1 MNSSDIKKEIEG
13 LFSQKVLNGLRSF
26 SRALSLENP
35 DIVVLIAR
43 KAVCLFDLFDY
54 LGIDKPKAELV
65 SDTILDLNPK
75 YLHGKRV
82 VVVDDTLILG
92 STLKKIKEHLDELN
106 IKNKIFVFCA
116 DKVHWSKELLI
127 PDYIEEYMNPQQV
140 LSFCMSEVKAF
151 SMISRPYIIDYPI
164 TNFSEINDVR
174 LEKLKELCE
183 ISVIPISLS
192 DSSGMVALYTVFL
205 KSALKKSF
213 YDNIGSGFS
222 GIVDVIKVRLYVS
235 NYGEKCRVR
244 LLPIVMLS
252 PMKAEEIEK
261 IFRFIISSYDNNSI
275 FDEYIYSHSLMLR
288 FIQYYLS
295 VKLGEMFIKYI
306 EKELDISLDLHFKS
320 TEIINLLGKLVG
332 KEFESFIHKTD
343 CRPFELV
350 GCVEKIN
357 DQKHFN
363 DIFSQVSPD
372 ANNVLFSFQSIF
384 ANMYKTKELPARSDV
399 CCGQYD
405 SKRLKRL
412 SEGVSFGAIAEF
424 FSEKLNVE
432 NTIERRELFSLC
444 IDSCNDL
451 GISIPII
458 CRDGDV
464 IYRAFRHGEL
474 GLRSEST
481 VFLLHSYI
489 KNFFESSMLDIE
501 DGLPSVLLEKLL
513 VMFFRVGVGKECI
526 DITYDYSNPNAI
538 NMGFY
543 LMGAVMVNNGL
554 EYFPGSR
561 SDWFSSVCC
570 NDIFHYSDG
579 DKRYHLNRDYDESIQ
594 DVIPFKNDGD
604 LHMQLLGRI
613 MGVVYNAGAEVNNND
628 IIGFNATKKHPP
640 IDINSL
646 VILSSCYSSADLL
659 MALTVELNI
668 IKEWIRVASSLSK
681 QSIANNPYFKD
692 FKSSIVVAAF
702 NQALFKFEYSISDE
716 YSASKIIENISSYL
730 NDVDRTLVINWKN
743 YSKSLSLG
751 DANIFMKKN
760 KGRVISEIYDVFNE
774 ITYLG
779 NWIYYIRYLL
789 EYNRF
794 DVNPYI
800 SLENEFEFKDMSD
813 GKVYCRKIVKKY
825 VDDES
830 IEHGYEIGYLTTPG
844 KIFKDRERD
853 GVVSFKYRGKKY
865 ELKII
870 RVGKEC
876 VPHKV
881 AKIIEGFYQY
891 NDRVRFLSKKMENI
905 ANIKIP
911 DNFIKIDEIIKKD
924 EVCDNK
930 DFNQLLS
937 GVIDLLKYDLPRI
950 EQVVRKNKSIYD
962 QQRRS
967 NSSSLFFE

>member
-1 MNSSDIKKEIEG
+1 MNGYSIKKAIEG
-13 LFSQKVLNGLRSF
+13 LFSQKVLNGLKNF
-26 SRALSLENP
+26 SKTLILENP

-43 KAVCLFDLFDY
+43 KAVCLFDLFDF
-54 LGIDKPKAELV
+54 LGIEKPKAELV

-75 YLHGKRV
+75 YLLGKRV

-92 STLKKIKEHLDELN
+92 STLKKIKTHLDTLN
-106 IKNKIFVFCA
+106 INNKIFVFCA
-116 DKVHWSKELLI
+116 DKIHWSKELLV

-164 TNFSEINDVR
+164 TNFSEINDVDFA
-174 LEKLKELCE
+174 ELKELCE
-183 ISVIPISLS
+183 ISLIPISLN
-192 DSSGMVALYTVFL
+192 DSGGMVASYTVFL
-205 KSALKKSF
+205 KSSLKKRF
-213 YDNIGSGFS
+213 YDNIGAGFA
-222 GIVDVIKVRLYVS
+222 GIVDVIKIRLYVS
-235 NYGEKCRVR
+235 GYGEKCRVR

-252 PMKAEEIEK
+252 PMKVEEIEK
-261 IFRFIISSYDNNSI
+261 IFRFIISEYVNRGV
-275 FDEYIYSHSLMLR
+275 FDEYVNSHSLMLR

-295 VKLGEMFIKYI
+295 VKLGEVFIGYV
-306 EKELDISLDLHFKS
+306 EEELYISLDLHFKS

-332 KEFESFIHKTD
+332 KEFEEFIHKTD
-343 CRPFELV
+343 CRSFDV
-350 GCVEKIN
+350 AGNVESIN
-357 DQKHFN
+357 DQQHFS
-363 DIFSQVSPD
+363 DIFTQVSPD

-399 CCGQYD
+399 CCGQYE
-405 SKRLKRL
+405 SKRLMRL
-412 SEGVSFGAIAEF
+412 SEGISFGAIAEY
-424 FSEKLNVE
+424 FSDKLNIE
-432 NTIERRELFSLC
+432 NTVEKRELLSLC

-489 KNFFESSMLDIE
+489 KNFFESSMLDVE

-554 EYFPGSR
+554 DYFPGSR

-570 NDIFHYSDG
+570 NDIFQYDNA
-579 DKRYHLNRDYDESIQ
+579 DKRYYLTRDYDESIQ

-604 LHMQLLGRI
+604 LHMPLLGRI
-613 MGVVYNAGAEVNNND
+613 MGAVYNAGADIND
-628 IIGFNATKKHPP
+628 KDIVGFNVSQKQPP
-640 IDINSL
+640 VDINSL

-668 IKEWIRVASSLSK
+668 IKEWIRVASSLGT
-681 QSIANNPYFKD
+681 QGIANNSYFKD

-730 NDVDRTLVINWKN
+730 NDVDKGLVINWKN
-743 YSKSLSLG
+743 YSKSLGLG
-751 DANIFMKKN
+751 DDNIFMKNN
-760 KGRVISEIYDVFNE
+760 KSGIILEIYEVFNE

-789 EYNRF
+789 ECNKF
-794 DVNPYI
+794 DMSPYI
-800 SLENEFEFKDMSD
+800 SLENEFEFEDISD

-825 VDDES
+825 MNDES
-830 IEHGYEIGYLTTPG
+830 VEHGYEIGYLSTPG
-844 KIFKDRERD
+844 KIFKGREKD
-853 GVVSFKYRGKKY
+853 EVVSFKYRGKKY
-865 ELKII
+865 QLRII

-881 AKIIEGFYQY
+881 VRIIESFYQY
-891 NDRVRFLSKKMENI
+891 NERVRFLSNKMENN

-911 DNFIKIDEIIKKD
+911 DNFIEINEIIKKAEMSD
-924 EVCDNK
+924 SK
-930 DFNQLLS
+930 DYNQLLC
-937 GVIDLLKYDLPRI
+937 GVINLLKHDLPRL
-950 EQVVRKNKSIYD
+950 EQMVRRNKSIYD
-962 QQRRS
+962 KQRYS